1 VRLRSS
7 NTSTAALLFCASSLY
22 PIASNERYVTSK
34 MSKILTLFNDRNIEQ
49 KVDLGK
55 GNTEQGGNQKRTKRT
70 QN

>member
-1 VRLRSS
+1 
-7 NTSTAALLFCASSLY
+7 
-22 PIASNERYVTSK
+22 